1 MNKLT
6 TVLLLIAGVIL
17 FLPVTGVLGAAR
29 LLSLYGIAFDEP
41 NLLILM
47 RHRAVLFGLIG
58 GFICAAAFRPTWQPL
73 AIMAGLVNVL
83 SFFWLAWSASQYNSA
98 IQRVVAADWIV
109 LACLLVAAALRYW
122 QMR

>member
-17 FLPVTGVLGAAR
+17 FLPVTGILGAAR
-29 LLSLYGIAFDEP
+29 LSSLYGLAFDEP

-58 GFICAAAFRPTWQPL
+58 GFICAAAFRPAWQPL
-73 AIMAGLVNVL
+73 AFTAGAVNIV
-83 SFFWLAWSASQYNSA
+83 SFLWLAWSVSHYNTA
-98 IQRVVAADWIV
+98 LHRVVIADWIA
-109 LACLLVAAALRYW
+109 LACLLAAAALHYW
-122 QMR
+122 QAR